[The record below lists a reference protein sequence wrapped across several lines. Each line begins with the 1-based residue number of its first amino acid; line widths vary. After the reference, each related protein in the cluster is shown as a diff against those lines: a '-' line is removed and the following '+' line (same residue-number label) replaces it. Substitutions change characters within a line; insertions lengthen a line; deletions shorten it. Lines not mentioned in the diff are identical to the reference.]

1 MRKIIHR
8 TSLGNMEIE
17 VADALVEHIAKRNG
31 IPADAVS
38 DGLILEFFREASD
51 VAMRKAADEYIDSDG
66 TSS

>member
-1 MRKIIHR
+1 MRKITHR
-8 TSLGNMEIE
+8 TNLGSMEVE
-17 VADALVEHIAKRNG
+17 VAPALVEHIAKRNG
-31 IPADAVS
+31 IPTDAVS